1 MQLSGNGEQQ
11 TDSRLNLQSA
21 TEPAWVKRSGLL
33 AGLLFLLITAM
44 LLGLAGP
51 HGPVRHLPQAM
62 AATLNDWRYVAL
74 ITVLF
79 LAALTF
85 NQGRLN
91 YIRDALALGPVFAG
105 MAKYV
110 WIPNLNLPARLRK
123 WILVVHVTTS
133 VGAAGAVAVFLVLSI
148 TGSTAADL
156 SLSSAC
162 YRSNALIA
170 RYVISPLVV
179 CAIMVGICQALA
191 TPWGLFRHYWILAK
205 LYLTVTIWLVLLVQM
220 DGISALARTDLATN
234 AAIDQLK
241 QSQLI
246 HSAAGLVLLIV
257 IVAISV
263 FKPRGLTAHGQQRSA
278 QPSRL

>member
-1 MQLSGNGEQQ
+1 VQLSGNGEQQ